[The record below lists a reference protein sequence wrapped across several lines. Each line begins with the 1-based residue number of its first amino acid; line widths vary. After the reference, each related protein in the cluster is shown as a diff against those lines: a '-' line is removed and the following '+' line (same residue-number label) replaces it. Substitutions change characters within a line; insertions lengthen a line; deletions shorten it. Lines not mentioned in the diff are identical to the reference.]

1 LKKEGNKMKYNKL
14 GRSGL
19 MVSKLCLGTMN
30 FGAITPEKES
40 YKIMDRALELGINFF
55 DTANVYGGKKGEGI
69 TEKII
74 GKWFDENKEQRD
86 KIVLATKVY
95 GEMGEWVNEKYLS
108 AYHIKKACEDSL
120 KRLKTD
126 HIDLYQMHH
135 VHRDTPWDE
144 IWQAME
150 QLIWEGKIIY
160 VGSSNFAGWDI
171 ATANEEAIGRKLL
184 GLISEQSKYNLFNRF
199 IEREMIPACQYYGVG
214 IIPWSPLEGG
224 LLGGVI
230 KNLGKGRR
238 GKDEI
243 INKLKNNREQI
254 EKWENFCTDF
264 GEEPANTALAWLLNQ
279 PAVVAPIIG
288 PRTLEQFE
296 TSLRTLDI
304 NFDAESLSRLDEI
317 FPPAGKSPQYYAW

>member
-1 LKKEGNKMKYNKL
+1 MNYTKL

-19 MVSKLCLGTMN
+19 MISRLCLGTMN

-40 YKIMDRALELGINFF
+40 FEIMNRALELGINFF

-69 TEKII
+69 TEKIM
-74 GKWFDENKEQRD
+74 GKWLEGNKERRD

-95 GEMGEWVNEKYLS
+95 GEMGNRINEKYLS

-150 QLIWEGKIIY
+150 QLICEGKIIY

-171 ATANEEAIGRKLL
+171 ATASEEARRRKLL

-199 IEREMIPACQYYGVG
+199 IEREMIPACNYYGVG

-224 LLGGVI
+224 LLGGVL
-230 KNLGKGRR
+230 KKLGDGRR
-238 GKDEI
+238 GKNEI
-243 INKLKNNREQI
+243 VNKLKNNRAQI
-254 EKWENFCTDF
+254 EKWEKFCDEF
-264 GEEPANTALAWLLNQ
+264 GEDPANVAMAWLLNR
-279 PAVVAPIIG
+279 PGITSPIIG
-288 PRTLEQFE
+288 PRTLHQLVKSVK
-296 TSLRTLDI
+296 SLEI
-304 NFDAESLSRLDEI
+304 NFDIESLSKLDTI
-317 FPPAGKSPQYYAW
+317 FPPAGESPQYYSW

>member
-1 LKKEGNKMKYNKL
+1 MKYEKL

-74 GKWFDENKEQRD
+74 GKWLEGSKERRD

-95 GEMGEWVNEKYLS
+95 GEMGEWVNERYLS
-108 AYHIKKACEDSL
+108 AYHIKKSCEDSL

-150 QLIWEGKIIY
+150 QLIWEGKVIY

-171 ATANEEAIGRKLL
+171 ATANEEARRRNLL

-199 IEREMIPACQYYGVG
+199 IEREMIPACKYYGVG

-230 KNLGKGRR
+230 KSLGKGRR
-238 GKDEI
+238 SKDEI

-254 EKWENFCTDF
+254 EKWEKFCADF
-264 GEEPANTALAWLLNQ
+264 GHDPANTALAWLINQ
-279 PAVVAPIIG
+279 EGVVAPIIG
-288 PRTLEQFE
+288 PRTLQQLESSIE
-296 TSLRTLDI
+296 ALDI
-304 NFDAESLSRLDEI
+304 NFDKESLSKLDVI

>member
-1 LKKEGNKMKYNKL
+1 MQYSKL

-19 MVSKLCLGTMN
+19 KVSRLCLGTMN
-30 FGAITPEKES
+30 FGAITQEKES
-40 YKIMDRALELGINFF
+40 FEIMNRALELGINFF

-74 GKWFDENKEQRD
+74 GKWFEEVSSRREN
-86 KIVLATKVY
+86 IVLATKVY
-95 GEMGEWVNEKYLS
+95 GDMGTGVNEKHLS

-135 VHRDTPWDE
+135 IHRDTPWDE

-150 QLIWEGKIIY
+150 QLIREGKILY

-171 ATANEEAIGRKLL
+171 ATANEQARRRNLL
-184 GLISEQSKYNLFNRF
+184 GLISEQSKYNLFNRK
-199 IEREMIPACQYYGVG
+199 IEREMIPACNYYGVG

-230 KNLGKGRR
+230 KSMDKGRR
-238 GKDEI
+238 NTNEI
-243 INKLKNNREQI
+243 INKLKENRDQI
-254 EKWENFCTDF
+254 EKWENFCHDI
-264 GEEPANTALAWLLNQ
+264 GEDPANTALAWLLAQ
-279 PAVVAPIIG
+279 PGITSPIIG
-288 PRTLEQFE
+288 PRTLQQLE
-296 TSLRTLDI
+296 TSIRALEILF
-304 NFDAESLSRLDEI
+304 NEESLSKLDAI
-317 FPPAGKSPQYYAW
+317 FPPAGQSPQYYAW

>member
-1 LKKEGNKMKYNKL
+1 MNYTKL

-19 MVSKLCLGTMN
+19 MISRLCLGTMN

-40 YKIMDRALELGINFF
+40 FEIMNRALELGINFF

-74 GKWFDENKEQRD
+74 GKWLEGNKERRD

-95 GEMGEWVNEKYLS
+95 GEMGNRINEKYLS

-150 QLIWEGKIIY
+150 QLICEGKIIY

-171 ATANEEAIGRKLL
+171 ATASEEARRRKLL

-199 IEREMIPACQYYGVG
+199 IEREMIPACNYYGVG

-224 LLGGVI
+224 LLGGVL
-230 KNLGKGRR
+230 KKLGDGRR
-238 GKDEI
+238 GKNEI
-243 INKLKNNREQI
+243 VNKLKNNRAQI
-254 EKWENFCTDF
+254 EKWEKFCDEF
-264 GEEPANTALAWLLNQ
+264 GEDPANVAMAWLLNR
-279 PAVVAPIIG
+279 PGITSPIIG
-288 PRTLEQFE
+288 PRTLHQLVKSVK
-296 TSLRTLDI
+296 SLEI
-304 NFDAESLSRLDEI
+304 NFDIESLSKLDTI
-317 FPPAGKSPQYYAW
+317 FPPAGESPQYYSW

>member
-1 LKKEGNKMKYNKL
+1 MLYTKL

-19 MVSKLCLGTMN
+19 KVSRLCLGTMN
-30 FGAITPEKES
+30 FGDITPEKES
-40 YKIMDRALELGINFF
+40 NDIMNRALELGINFF

-74 GKWFDENKEQRD
+74 GKWLEEKSERRENV
-86 KIVLATKVY
+86 VLATKVY
-95 GEMGEWVNEKYLS
+95 GEMGSGVNDRHLS

-135 VHRDTPWDE
+135 IHRDTPWDE

-150 QLIWEGKIIY
+150 QLIGEGKIIY

-171 ATANEEAIGRKLL
+171 ATANEEARKRNLL
-184 GLISEQSKYNLFNRF
+184 GLISEQSKYNLFNRK
-199 IEREMIPACQYYGVG
+199 IEREMIPACKYYDVG

-230 KNLGKGRR
+230 KNRNEGRR
-238 GKDEI
+238 NSEEI
-243 INKLKNNREQI
+243 IIKLKNNREQI
-254 EKWENFCTDF
+254 EKWENFCDDI
-264 GEEPANTALAWLLNQ
+264 GEDPANAALAWLLNQ
-279 PAVVAPIIG
+279 PGITSPIIG
-288 PRTLEQFE
+288 PRTLQQLE
-296 TSLRTLDI
+296 TSIRALEI
-304 NFDAESLSRLDEI
+304 NFNEESLSKLDAI
-317 FPPAGKSPQYYAW
+317 FPPAGQSPQYYAW

>member
-1 LKKEGNKMKYNKL
+1 MQYSKL

-19 MVSKLCLGTMN
+19 LVSRLCLGTMN
-30 FGAITPEKES
+30 FGAITPEKDS
-40 YKIMDRALELGINFF
+40 YKIMNRALELGINFF
-55 DTANVYGGKKGEGI
+55 DTANVYGGKMGAGI

-74 GKWFDENKEQRD
+74 GKWLEENKDRRD

-95 GEMGEWVNEKYLS
+95 GEMGKWVNERYLS

-120 KRLKTD
+120 RRMKTD

-150 QLIWEGKIIY
+150 QLISEGKIIY

-171 ATANEEAIGRKLL
+171 ATACEEARRRNLL

-199 IEREMIPACQYYGVG
+199 IEREMVPACNYYGVG

-224 LLGGVI
+224 LLGGVL
-230 KNLGKGRR
+230 KKLDKGRR
-238 GKDEI
+238 SKDEI
-243 INKLKNNREQI
+243 TNKLKSNHKQI
-254 EKWENFCTDF
+254 EQWENFCDNL
-264 GEEPANTALAWLLNQ
+264 GEDPASTALAWLLNQ
-279 PAVVAPIIG
+279 PGVTAPIIG
-288 PRTLEQFE
+288 PRTLQQLEE
-296 TSLRTLDI
+296 SIRSLEIKFNEELFSKLDK
-304 NFDAESLSRLDEI
+304 I
-317 FPPAGKSPQYYAW
+317 FPPAGTSPQYYAW

>member
-1 LKKEGNKMKYNKL
+1 MNYTKL

-19 MVSKLCLGTMN
+19 MVSRLCLGTMN
-30 FGAITPEKES
+30 FGALTPEKES
-40 YKIMDRALELGINFF
+40 FQIMNRALELGINFF
-55 DTANVYGGKKGEGI
+55 DTANVYGGKRGEGI

-74 GKWFDENKEQRD
+74 GKWLEENNERRD

-95 GEMGEWVNEKYLS
+95 GEMGDGINEKYLS

-150 QLIWEGKIIY
+150 QLIHEGKIIY

-171 ATANEEAIGRKLL
+171 ATACEEGRRRKLL

-199 IEREMIPACQYYGVG
+199 IEREMIPACNYYGVG

-224 LLGGVI
+224 LLGGVL
-230 KNLGKGRR
+230 KNLGDGRR
-238 GKDEI
+238 GKGEI
-243 INKLKNNREQI
+243 INKLKNNRGQI
-254 EKWENFCTDF
+254 EKWENFCDEF
-264 GEEPANTALAWLLNQ
+264 GEEPANTALAWILNQ
-279 PAVVAPIIG
+279 PGITSPIIG
-288 PRTLEQFE
+288 PRTLTQLD
-296 TSLRTLDI
+296 TSIKSLDI
-304 NFDAESLSRLDEI
+304 AFDEESHSKLDII
-317 FPPAGKSPQYYAW
+317 FPPAGTSPQYYAW

>member
-1 LKKEGNKMKYNKL
+1 MQYSKL

-19 MVSKLCLGTMN
+19 LVSRLCLGTMN
-30 FGAITPEKES
+30 FGAHTTEKDS
-40 YKIMDRALELGINFF
+40 YEIMNRALELGINFF

-74 GKWFDENKEQRD
+74 GKWLDENKTRRD

-95 GEMGEWVNEKYLS
+95 GEMGNLVNERYLS

-120 KRLKTD
+120 KRMKTD

-150 QLIWEGKIIY
+150 QLISEGKIIY

-171 ATANEEAIGRKLL
+171 ATACEEARRRKLL
-184 GLISEQSKYNLFNRF
+184 GLISEQSKYNLFNRY
-199 IEREMIPACQYYGVG
+199 IEREMIPACNYYGVG

-224 LLGGVI
+224 LLGGVL
-230 KNLGKGRR
+230 KELDKGRR
-238 GKDEI
+238 AKDEI
-243 INKLKNNREQI
+243 INKLKNNYQQI
-254 EKWENFCTDF
+254 LQWEGFCD
-264 GEEPANTALAWLLNQ
+264 EISEDPASTALAWLLNQ
-279 PAVVAPIIG
+279 PGVTAPIIG
-288 PRTLEQFE
+288 PRTIKQLEK
-296 TSLRTLDI
+296 SIRSLDI
-304 NFDAESLSRLDEI
+304 NFNQELLSKLDKI
-317 FPPAGKSPQYYAW
+317 FPPAGTSPQYYAW

>member
-1 LKKEGNKMKYNKL
+1 MKYTKL

-19 MVSKLCLGTMN
+19 LVSRLCLGTMN
-30 FGAITPEKES
+30 FGAITPKKDSFE
-40 YKIMDRALELGINFF
+40 IMTQAFELGINFF

-74 GKWFDENKEQRD
+74 GEWFKEDKSRRD

-95 GEMGEWVNEKYLS
+95 GEMGNWVNERYLS

-120 KRLKTD
+120 HRLQTD

-150 QLIWEGKIIY
+150 QLITEGKIIY

-171 ATANEEAIGRKLL
+171 ATANEEARRRKLL
-184 GLISEQSKYNLFNRF
+184 GIISEQSKYNLFNRF
-199 IEREMIPACQYYGVG
+199 IEREMIPACEYYGVG

-224 LLGGVI
+224 LLGGVLES
-230 KNLGKGRR
+230 LGDGRR
-238 GKDEI
+238 SKDEI
-243 INKLKNNREQI
+243 INKLKSNKAQI
-254 EKWENFCTDF
+254 ERWENFCKDI
-264 GEEPANTALAWLLNQ
+264 GEDPANTALAWLIHQ
-279 PAVVAPIIG
+279 KAVNAPIIG
-288 PRTLEQFE
+288 PRTLQQLKD
-296 TSLRTLDI
+296 SMRAIDI
-304 NFDAESLSRLDEI
+304 VLNEELLLKLDEI

>member
-1 LKKEGNKMKYNKL
+1 
-14 GRSGL
+14 
-19 MVSKLCLGTMN
+19 MN
-30 FGAITPEKES
+30 FGALTSEKDSFE
-40 YKIMDRALELGINFF
+40 IMNRSLELGINFF

-74 GKWFDENKEQRD
+74 GEWLDEDKSRRD

-95 GEMGEWVNEKYLS
+95 GEMGTWVNERYLS

-120 KRLKTD
+120 KRMKTD

-150 QLIWEGKIIY
+150 QLIREGKILY

-171 ATANEEAIGRKLL
+171 ATACEEARKRNLL

-199 IEREMIPACQYYGVG
+199 IEREMIPACNYYGVG

-224 LLGGVI
+224 LLGGVL
-230 KNLGKGRR
+230 KKLDKGRR
-238 GKDEI
+238 AKDEVV
-243 INKLKNNREQI
+243 NKVKNNLQQIEQWEKFCEQI
-254 EKWENFCTDF
+254 
-264 GEEPANTALAWLLNQ
+264 GEDPANVALAWLLHQ
-279 PAVVAPIIG
+279 PGVTAPIIG
-288 PRTLEQFE
+288 PRTIQQFNESIRSLEIKFNE
-296 TSLRTLDI
+296 ELLSKLDK
-304 NFDAESLSRLDEI
+304 I
-317 FPPAGKSPQYYAW
+317 FPPAGISPQYYAW

>member
-1 LKKEGNKMKYNKL
+1 MLYARL

-19 MVSKLCLGTMN
+19 MVSRLCLGTMN
-30 FGAITPEKES
+30 FGAFTSEKES
-40 YKIMDRALELGINFF
+40 FNIMNGALESGINFF
-55 DTANVYGGKKGEGI
+55 DTANVYGGKRGEGI

-74 GKWFDENKEQRD
+74 GKWFEENNERRD

-95 GEMGEWVNEKYLS
+95 GEMGNGINEKYLS

-135 VHRDTPWDE
+135 VHRETPWDE

-150 QLIWEGKIIY
+150 QLIREGKIIY
-160 VGSSNFAGWDI
+160 IGSSNFAGWDI
-171 ATANEEAIGRKLL
+171 ATASEEARRRKLL
-184 GLISEQSKYNLFNRF
+184 GLISEQSKYNLFNRK
-199 IEREMIPACQYYGVG
+199 IEREVIPACNYYGVG

-230 KNLGKGRR
+230 TKSGEGRR
-238 GKDEI
+238 NKAEI

-254 EKWENFCTDF
+254 ENWENFCKDF
-264 GEEPANTALAWLLNQ
+264 GEDPANTALAWILNQ
-279 PAVVAPIIG
+279 PGITAAIIG
-288 PRTLEQFE
+288 PRTLQQLE
-296 TSLRTLDI
+296 TSLRSLEI
-304 NFDAESLSRLDEI
+304 KFHAESLSKLDII